1 MAFSLPLLP
10 RLRTWTAGWPR
21 LRRASLLPP
30 LRTPRNL
37 LPREEGSKFKLTK
50 EEETANGQKQKDASA
65 KTLREGARVYAPA
78 APVFRAPSY
87 PVVLC
92 HGLFGYNRLGPSSM
106 PWLQVSYW
114 KGAEEALQS
123 IGCQVYTSRVAP
135 VASLKTRAHELR
147 RFLEGLSQEK
157 GISKFNLIGHSMG
170 GLDARYMISH
180 LSESKNAFTIASLTT
195 IATPH
200 RGSSFMD
207 YLRDTIGIAS
217 VKPAWNEVTID
228 SSALQSTSTTTPTS
242 SPSLHPLFRALVS
255 TFDAPAFYNLT
266 TDYCAAFNQVSPNS
280 PSVKY
285 YSYAAV
291 ADSIPKLAPLYIPH
305 TIVTK
310 AEGPNDGIVSL
321 KSAKWGQFIGILD
334 CDHWGIVPSKFPRP
348 GSGIPRAKAEELY
361 LRIATHLHDEGC

>member
-1 MAFSLPLLP
+1 LS
-10 RLRTWTAGWPR
+10 
-21 LRRASLLPP
+21 
-30 LRTPRNL
+30 
-37 LPREEGSKFKLTK
+37 REENSKFKFTK
-50 EEETANGQKQKDASA
+50 EDEVSNNGQKLRDASSA
-65 KTLREGARVYAPA
+65 KTLKEGARIYAPA
-78 APVFRAPSY
+78 APVYRAPSY

-92 HGLFGYNRLGPSSM
+92 HGLFGYNRIGPTSM
-106 PWLQVSYW
+106 PWFQLSYW

-157 GISKFNLIGHSMG
+157 GITKFNLIGHSMG

-228 SSALQSTSTTTPTS
+228 SSSMQSESTATSTPTA
-242 SPSLHPLFRALVS
+242 SPSLHPLVRALVS

-291 ADSIPKLAPLYIPH
+291 TDSMPKLAPLSIPH
-305 TIVTK
+305 AIVTK

-321 KSAKWGQFIGILD
+321 KSAKWGQFMGTLD
-334 CDHWGIVPSKFPRP
+334 CDHWAIVPSKFPRP
-348 GSGIPRAKAEELY
+348 GLGIPRAKSEELY